1 MKECYVTIK
10 DGHHE
15 LSGDSKKLS
24 QFISFDDFIKFVS
37 QPNFFSLTID
47 VSGDPVIPDHQI
59 TLMKV

>member
-10 DGHHE
+10 DGHRE
-15 LSGDSKKLS
+15 VSGDSNELS
-24 QFISFDDFIKFVS
+24 KFITFDDFIKLVS